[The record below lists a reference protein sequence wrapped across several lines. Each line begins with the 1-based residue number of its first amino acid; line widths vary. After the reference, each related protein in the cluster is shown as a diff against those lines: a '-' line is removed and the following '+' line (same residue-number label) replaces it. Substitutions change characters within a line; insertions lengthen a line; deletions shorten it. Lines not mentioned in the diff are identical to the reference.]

1 MIKYFP
7 ECINLSVNRTDDELK
22 SQQRIV
28 VIDQKV
34 LIKRNPQVLPSRER
48 TQIYNIQNEH

>member
-48 TQIYNIQNEH
+48 ERTQI